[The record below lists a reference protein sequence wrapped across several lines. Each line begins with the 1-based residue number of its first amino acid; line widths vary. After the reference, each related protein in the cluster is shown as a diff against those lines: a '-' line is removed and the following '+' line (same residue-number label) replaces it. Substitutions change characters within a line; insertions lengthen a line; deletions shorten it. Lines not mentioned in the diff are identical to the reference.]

1 LKKFLFITYYYPPAG
16 GPSVQRIIRIIQHMR
31 KNGWLC
37 VVLTVNKGDYTTV
50 DPQLVERIPV
60 DTQVIR
66 SNFFEPYKLYRKL
79 TGKKQDEKIP
89 LAVLSSHSKASWKEK
104 IANTIRMNLF
114 IPDGRIG
121 WYRPGVKA
129 GLKAIKNDPDIK
141 LVISSGPPHTVH
153 LIASTIV
160 KKTGLPFVADF
171 RDPWIFIDYYSEIKR
186 SFLTVA
192 LDKYLEGK
200 VLRRAD
206 AITVIGPSCRDQI
219 VKHHK
224 DINTQKT
231 HIIYN
236 GFDPDLYSDQKSA
249 PPKDLFILTYIG
261 NLPFNRYTPS
271 FYQAI
276 ADLKYEYKIEPKKFQ
291 VHFYGNVDA
300 AVRKEI
306 CGFNID
312 DFLYF
317 HEFVPHQRAIK
328 AILQSHLLL
337 LIINDTP
344 TKKGI
349 VPGKMF
355 EYLATGRYILGIGPT
370 EGDAVDVFN
379 ETGCGMFFDYQDGD
393 SIKKFLLEQYQKWH
407 CGKWQ
412 PITGANI
419 QKFNR
424 PTQLKKLKNI
434 FEGLTIQKPK

>member
-1 LKKFLFITYYYPPAG
+1 
-16 GPSVQRIIRIIQHMR
+16 MR

-50 DPQLVERIPV
+50 DPQLIERIPV

-79 TGKKQDEKIP
+79 TGKQQDEKIP
-89 LAVLSSHSKASWKEK
+89 LAVLSSHSKATWKEK

-114 IPDGRIG
+114 IPDGRVG
-121 WYRPGVKA
+121 WYRSGVKA
-129 GLKAIKNDPDIK
+129 GIKAIKNDPDIK
-141 LVISSGPPHTVH
+141 LVLSSGPPHTVH

-160 KKTGLPFVADF
+160 KKSGLPFVADF
-171 RDPWIFIDYYSEIKR
+171 RDPWIYIDYYSEIKR

-200 VLRRAD
+200 VLRKAD

-219 VKHHK
+219 VNHHK

-236 GFDPDLYSDQKSA
+236 GFDPDVYSVREVD

-276 ADLKYEYKIEPKKFQ
+276 AELKDENKIEPKKFQ

-306 CGFNID
+306 SDFNIED
-312 DFLYF
+312 ILYF
-317 HEFVPHQRAIK
+317 HEFVPHQQAIK

-337 LIINDTP
+337 LLINDTP

-379 ETGCGMFFDYQDGD
+379 ETACGVFFDYQDVEGIKNFLID
-393 SIKKFLLEQYQKWH
+393 QHQKWRSGKWESIKSKNITKFS
-407 CGKWQ
+407 
-412 PITGANI
+412 
-419 QKFNR
+419 R
-424 PTQLKKLKNI
+424 PEQLKKIRYLFDSLIIKKEKEKN
-434 FEGLTIQKPK
+434 ET

>member
-1 LKKFLFITYYYPPAG
+1 
-16 GPSVQRIIRIIQHMR
+16 VQRIIRIIQHMR

-66 SNFFEPYKLYRKL
+66 NNFFEPYKLYRKL

-114 IPDGRIG
+114 IPDGRVG
-121 WYRPGVKA
+121 WYRPGVKS
-129 GLKAIKNDPDIK
+129 GLRAIKNDPDIK
-141 LVISSGPPHTVH
+141 LVLSSGPPHTVH
-153 LIASTIV
+153 LIASTIIR
-160 KKTGLPFVADF
+160 KTGLPFVADF
-171 RDPWIFIDYYSEIKR
+171 RDPWIYIDYYSEIKR
-186 SFLTVA
+186 NFLTVA
-192 LDKYLEGK
+192 LDRYLEGK

-236 GFDPDLYSDQKSA
+236 GFDPDVYSAQQSD
-249 PPKDLFILTYIG
+249 PPKDLFLLTYIG

-276 ADLKYEYKIEPKKFQ
+276 AELKDENKIETKKFQ

-300 AVRKEI
+300 AVREEI
-306 CGFNID
+306 RDFKID

-317 HEFVPHQRAIK
+317 HEFVPHQQAIK

-337 LIINDTP
+337 LLINDTP

-379 ETGCGMFFDYQDGD
+379 ETGCGTFFDYHDVEG
-393 SIKKFLLEQYQKWH
+393 IKKFLIDQYQKWRD
-407 CGKWQ
+407 GKWKSLKSK
-412 PITGANI
+412 NI
-419 QKFNR
+419 NKFSR
-424 PTQLKKLKNI
+424 PEQLKKIRSIFDSLIIKKEKNKN
-434 FEGLTIQKPK
+434 ET